1 MTKDR
6 KYKSLH
12 KLLFLREDVEKGEID
27 IKDFYINAE
36 KLATKFLTADYS
48 NLDKEI
54 SDTLMGIVNMKDTL
68 SFDVTRSLL
77 KDLMNDIDRG
87 E

>member
-36 KLATKFLTADYS
+36 KLATKFLAMNYS
-48 NLDKEI
+48 KLDKEV
-54 SDTLMGIVNMKDTL
+54 SDTLVGIINMKDTI
-68 SFDVTRSLL
+68 SFEITRSILM
-77 KDLMNDIDRG
+77 DLMNDIDRG

>member
-12 KLLFLREDVEKGEID
+12 KLLFLREDVEKGEINID
-27 IKDFYINAE
+27 DFYINAE
-36 KLATKFLTADYS
+36 KLATKFLTIDYS
-48 NLDKEI
+48 ELDKEV
-54 SDTLMGIVNMKDTL
+54 SDTLISIVNMKETI
-68 SFDVTRSLL
+68 SFAVTRSMLM
-77 KDLMNDIDRG
+77 DLMNDIDRG